1 MLSARSRSSRSMAP
15 TVNRTE
21 WFERRTDLMLDVILC
36 LELMLLAALLL
47 MWHPPVQ
54 PFPPILFNPNNG

>member
-1 MLSARSRSSRSMAP
+1 MAP

-21 WFERRTDLMLDVILC
+21 WFERRTDLMLDLILC
-36 LELMLLAALLL
+36 LELMLLAAVLL